1 MNVIPERKVNVSGSA
16 TWPGL
21 HHRSFTYNATPPPP
35 PAVLPNRKCLC
46 LLSCLESLQGL
57 CETDY
62 DSVWYSKSVNP
73 PPDFTL
79 APALQHQPLQKISGR
94 TSDLAPHSYAGLNC
108 GISWLQ
114 VETTLKLSFAFIGTT
129 KSSPKKTE
137 KRKKISEGK

>member
-1 MNVIPERKVNVSGSA
+1 MSLVQPHDLGYTTVH
-16 TWPGL
+16 L
-21 HHRSFTYNATPPPP
+21 HITQPLPVPPPTPPP

-57 CETDY
+57 CKTDY

-108 GISWLQ
+108 GIS
-114 VETTLKLSFAFIGTT
+114 
-129 KSSPKKTE
+129 
-137 KRKKISEGK
+137 